1 MFTATASLIL
11 PTTITGSLPRPSWYT
26 EHIGPRAFR
35 EAISDARFREQYTD
49 AVGAHLKDQ
58 ERAGLDIVTDGD
70 ARLDAD
76 VGGMSWFQ
84 YPARRFNG
92 VSGSDYYKTRKGYGG
107 AGKGDIIFEV
117 MESRVM
123 PRCVGKISRGPLHYA
138 ATWKLTQG
146 LTTRPVKFG
155 TITPELIGTSIGND
169 HYAKQEDLLHDISAA
184 MREELLE
191 VARAGCAVI
200 QMEEP
205 NIHLIGVQRGGTGG
219 ALPVEFFVK
228 IFNNTVSGLRDLTE
242 VWCHT
247 CWGNPAQQRLFATT
261 QSYKDALPHLNQLD
275 VDVLT
280 FECATSD
287 GMDLELIGRHI
298 TDKKIAIGVV
308 DHRNLQVGTAG
319 AGRGAHSQGAQV
331 HSRGTPD
338 PLERLRLRPRRH
350 EPPDRVL
357 QDGGDRARHQH
368 GPQGARAA
376 RGALPRRRSAV
387 RARRRD
393 LVIAPSRRPLLRP
406 GHLARRSTAHA
417 TRSWRRPRS

>member
-1 MFTATASLIL
+1 MFKATAGLIL

-26 EHIGPRAFR
+26 ENIGPRAFR

-107 AGKGDIIFEV
+107 TGKGDIIFEV

-123 PRCVGKISRGPLHYA
+123 PRCVGTISRGPLHYA

-146 LTTRPVKFG
+146 LTMRPVKFG

-169 HYAKQEDLLHDISAA
+169 HYARQEDLLHDISNA
-184 MREELLE
+184 MRDELLE

-219 ALPVEFFVK
+219 ALPVEFFVG
-228 IFNNTVSGLRDLTE
+228 IFNNTVRGLRDLAE
-242 VWCHT
+242 IWCHT
-247 CWGNPAQQRLFATT
+247 CWGNPAQQRLFATN

-298 TDKKIAIGVV
+298 TDKKIAIGIV
-308 DHRNLQVGTAG
+308 DHRNLQVERPEQVAALIRKALKYIPAERLILSSDCGF
-319 AGRGAHSQGAQV
+319 GREGMSRRIAFFKMVAIV
-331 HSRGTPD
+331 RGTNIVRKELGLPEATCLAAD
-338 PLERLRLRPRRH
+338 PRYALADEI
-350 EPPDRVL
+350 
-357 QDGGDRARHQH
+357 
-368 GPQGARAA
+368 GA
-376 RGALPRRRSAV
+376 
-387 RARRRD
+387 
-393 LVIAPSRRPLLRP
+393 
-406 GHLARRSTAHA
+406 
-417 TRSWRRPRS
+417 

>member
-1 MFTATASLIL
+1 MFTATAKLIL

-26 EHIGPRAFR
+26 ENIGPRAFR

-219 ALPVEFFVK
+219 ALPVEFFVT

-247 CWGNPAQQRLFATT
+247 CWGNPAQQRLFATN

-308 DHRNLQVGTAG
+308 DHRNLQVERPEQVAALIRKALKYIPAERLILSSDCGFGREGMSRRIAFFKMVSIV
-319 AGRGAHSQGAQV
+319 RGAKIVRRELGLPEA
-331 HSRGTPD
+331 RCLAAD
-338 PLERLRLRPRRH
+338 P
-350 EPPDRVL
+350 
-357 QDGGDRARHQH
+357 QY
-368 GPQGARAA
+368 
-376 RGALPRRRSAV
+376 ALADEIS
-387 RARRRD
+387 
-393 LVIAPSRRPLLRP
+393 
-406 GHLARRSTAHA
+406 
-417 TRSWRRPRS
+417 